1 MDAVQ
6 AWARGELPRAA
17 RAGASAVLGVA
28 VGAAGLLRAA
38 ADLPMGVALVTMGAA
53 ALGHAATTLGARTAR

>member
-6 AWARGELPRAA
+6 AWTRGELPRAA
-17 RAGASAVLGVA
+17 RVGASAALGVA
-28 VGAAGLLRAA
+28 VGATGVLRAA

-53 ALGHAATTLGARTAR
+53 ALLHAATTLGGRATA